1 MYIHIKSESQRP
13 NHQPMNTNEV
23 FFYQW
28 NQWHLSSTSPP
39 SARQK
44 LRKQKSCTE
53 FCGERG
59 AECVTWYRSSKI
71 STVQKKTQRGL
82 LTLPKHFMYGILC
95 LPTFTMKKPTIDSN
109 IYIYIYI
116 PSPLG
121 HQYTQ
126 EHPHCVGGET
136 LICLGDS
143 NPDFIFIWNQK
154 LWRYYWWKN
163 KWNYFS
169 VLEHYDDILCM
180 KQFQLK
186 KTCSNRYHFGSTSL
200 IFFSKPLT
208 TRPRWPSLMTNT
220 MTADPRTQWC
230 GVCRSMFF
238 WCGLMNRKQQKTG
251 GFFQVW
257 RWNEVYEQGIDFCW
271 EIFVCKFNTCSWRLQ
286 VRRFGTGWTM
296 HFDEDVVST
305 MGTNTLRY
313 PRPSPINSVKM
324 VFLHIIHINGRG
336 GISQQILYR
345 FQSFRL
351 KRGIH

>member
-1 MYIHIKSESQRP
+1 MESMTPFFDVTSLGSAEIAEAEELHGVLWRAWSRMCDLVPIIKNFNGPKKNTKRFTHLAQTFHVWYTMLTYIYHEKT
-13 NHQPMNTNEV
+13 NHW
-23 FFYQW
+23 F
-28 NQWHLSSTSPP
+28 
-39 SARQK
+39 K
-44 LRKQKSCTE
+44 
-53 FCGERG
+53 
-59 AECVTWYRSSKI
+59 
-71 STVQKKTQRGL
+71 
-82 LTLPKHFMYGILC
+82 
-95 LPTFTMKKPTIDSN
+95 
-109 IYIYIYI
+109 YIYIYI

-313 PRPSPINSVKM
+313 PRPSPINSAKM

-336 GISQQILYR
+336 GYLNKYYID
-345 FQSFRL
+345 FRVFAWREVYINRKL
-351 KRGIH
+351 

>member
-1 MYIHIKSESQRP
+1 MKFFF
-13 NHQPMNTNEV
+13 TNGINDT
-23 FFYQW
+23 FLRR
-28 NQWHLSSTSPP
+28 HLP
-39 SARQK
+39 R
-44 LRKQKSCTE
+44 LGRN
-53 FCGERG
+53 CGSRRV
-59 AECVTWYRSSKI
+59 ARSSVESVEPNVWLGTDHQKFQRSKKKHKEVHSPCPNI
-71 STVQKKTQRGL
+71 SCMVYYAYL
-82 LTLPKHFMYGILC
+82 HLPWKNQPLIQ
-95 LPTFTMKKPTIDSN
+95 

-305 MGTNTLRY
+305 IGDKY
-313 PRPSPINSVKM
+313 FEISPP
-324 VFLHIIHINGRG
+324 FPH
-336 GISQQILYR
+336 
-345 FQSFRL
+345 
-351 KRGIH
+351 